1 MEDQRIYCIIA
12 PMEEPRAP
20 TEPEA
25 PSEDGHLERAERA
38 FRWVERALLV
48 VTMVMTLIAAGA
60 EVWSV
65 YADRR
70 IELADLLLMFLY
82 TEVIGMIAVFY
93 TGKGAF
99 FVFPIFIAITAI
111 ARLIV
116 LQGKDMEPQ
125 AVLYEAAAILLL
137 ALAAMIMLKVRVK
150 RNGEPQSDP

>member
-1 MEDQRIYCIIA
+1 MEDQGICCIITVMA
-12 PMEEPRAP
+12 EPRPP
-20 TEPEA
+20 TDLDEEI
-25 PSEDGHLERAERA
+25 EDRHLLVAESG
-38 FRWVERALLV
+38 FRWVERALLI
-48 VTMVMTLIAAGA
+48 VTMVMTLVAAGT

-65 YADRR
+65 VADRR

-116 LQGKDMEPQ
+116 LQGKDMAPENVVFD
-125 AVLYEAAAILLL
+125 AGAILLL
-137 ALAAMIMLKVRVK
+137 AVAALVIGRFRDK
-150 RNGEPQSDP
+150 